1 MVLQHQKRCVLLYIS
16 SASLIF
22 STVFFFILFW
32 GGSVF
37 IVFDRLVSLF
47 SDCFLEIKWGENKEP
62 TGERV
67 MLNNSNFSHGKP
79 REYAFIFS
87 QGSLNQPL
95 VGKVRSQLKD
105 GCCSDFLN
113 VQPIQFAATSRTGVR
128 GDQTRRQTMKS
139 HNINCELKA
148 IYKAWRHAP
157 ASVLHTAVS
166 KHTMAVFSSALVES
180 LVAGTA
186 SRSHMFSNK

>member
-1 MVLQHQKRCVLLYIS
+1 M
-16 SASLIF
+16 
-22 STVFFFILFW
+22 
-32 GGSVF
+32 
-37 IVFDRLVSLF
+37 FDRLVSLF

-67 MLNNSNFSHGKP
+67 VLNNSNFSYGKP
-79 REYAFIFS
+79 REHAFIFS
-87 QGSLNQPL
+87 QGSLSQPL
-95 VGKVRSQLKD
+95 VGKVRRQLTD

-113 VQPIQFAATSRTGVR
+113 VQPIRFAATSRTGVH

-166 KHTMAVFSSALVES
+166 KHITAVFSSALRNRWLRAQ
-180 LVAGTA
+180 LVAPICFPINELEPSSFTEIT
-186 SRSHMFSNK
+186 HI